1 MLDDRQLDFS
11 TLREMSHLTDELD
24 EVALYHLIYGELL
37 RTHGEPTRAKL
48 EFQKATLVDD
58 AMTRP
63 LIFIGNLELEE
74 GNSQRAIQLLNQALE
89 IDDRNAFAYHNLS
102 LAFDLNRR
110 FQEGDAARAKARD
123 IVGRESAE
131 NGLRGQDPRIRYPW
145 IRSQDLR
152 QMLDDADPEKRLG
165 LEPARLSLD
174 PIRELGSRLS
184 LIFVFGAVLG
194 VAVLSI
200 RLRTMPP
207 ARECSKCGKLYNL
220 TQGFGE
226 SSMYCSQCVSVFQ
239 KRDVVSIEQQTAKLN
254 QIRRWERWSALVR
267 RLGAVLLP
275 GSHLLLGGRVVRG
288 LAAGFLAAFCLTGAF
303 VWVPLFFERIEPLA
317 VGQTV
322 TTLLLVLFGLV
333 ALRSGVAGWSR
344 G

>member
-1 MLDDRQLDFS
+1 
-11 TLREMSHLTDELD
+11 
-24 EVALYHLIYGELL
+24 
-37 RTHGEPTRAKL
+37 
-48 EFQKATLVDD
+48 
-58 AMTRP
+58 MTRP

-74 GNSQRAIQLLNQALE
+74 GNTQRAIQHFNQALE

-110 FQEGDAARAKARD
+110 FQEGDAARAMARD

-145 IRSQDLR
+145 IRSRDL
-152 QMLDDADPEKRLG
+152 QKMLEDVDPEQRLG
-165 LEPARLSLD
+165 LEPAGFSLD
-174 PIRELGSRLS
+174 PFRELGSGLS
-184 LIFVFGAVLG
+184 LIFIFGAVLG
-194 VAVLSI
+194 VTVLSI
-200 RLRTMPP
+200 RLRALPP

-226 SSMYCSQCVSVFQ
+226 SSLYCSQCVSVFQ

-254 QIRRWERWSALVR
+254 QIRRWEGWSALVR
-267 RLGAVLLP
+267 RLGSVLLP
-275 GSHLLLGGRVVRG
+275 GSHQLIGGKVLRG
-288 LAAGFLAAFCLTGAF
+288 LSAGFLAAFCLTGALI
-303 VWVPLFFERIEPLA
+303 WVPLFIERIEPLA

-322 TTLLLVLFGLV
+322 STVFLVLFGLV
-333 ALRSGVAGWSR
+333 VLRSGIAGWSR